1 MYNNIDN
8 GEFEKILDKIDIEG
22 PAPTQEPDRQYYF
35 IKKARKLVKEKSE
48 ELGRPLY
55 AHTETF
61 GCQMNAR
68 DWLVY

>member
-22 PAPTQEPDRQYYF
+22 PEPTQEPDRQYYF

-61 GCQMNAR
+61 GCLMNPA
-68 DWLVY
+68 YETA